1 MAQIV
6 AHPLEPSTARGAA
19 SRPYPLST
27 SLVSLLSAYQ
37 MVLHL
42 DRAALG
48 SRQSSLPRGIEDQ
61 ILLSSCRSWKS
72 RPTG

>member
-1 MAQIV
+1 
-6 AHPLEPSTARGAA
+6 
-19 SRPYPLST
+19 
-27 SLVSLLSAYQ
+27 
-37 MVLHL
+37 VLHL